1 MYPGT
6 SAHHSSY
13 YYTKQQ
19 HKHGARNRQSCTSPR
34 AHAYPHAYADDPLP
48 RISGPALG
56 PSLLE
61 CTMPIKY
68 PVQFSSPQGH
78 RKITRKLF
86 TRLKHTQADDV
97 PLPNPSVLEI
107 KFYLKTN
114 RRCRTVFVKNDIAPS
129 HNPPIVSLERAPRFI
144 TSQLEAQRIADK
156 HRQSVQLATVLVV
169 LFKYFVDDPIQT
181 ASVPTL
187 FFWHDAGRRR
197 TFYLFAYLNY
207 PMEART
213 YSAAEL
219 LGLRCA
225 QAPDT
230 SHSVLARLKAD
241 PEFGA

>member
-1 MYPGT
+1 MGT
-6 SAHHSSY
+6 PEVCA
-13 YYTKQQ
+13 
-19 HKHGARNRQSCTSPR
+19 G
-34 AHAYPHAYADDPLP
+34 DPLP
-48 RISGPALG
+48 RTSSLTLVL
-56 PSLLE
+56 SLLP

-68 PVQFSSPQGH
+68 PVQCSSPQGH

-97 PLPNPSVLEI
+97 PLPNPTVLEI

-114 RRCRTVFVKNDIAPS
+114 RHCHTVFVRNDTASSYDPPVVPLEHAPK
-129 HNPPIVSLERAPRFI
+129 FI

-169 LFKYFVDDPIQT
+169 LFEYFVDNPIQT
-181 ASVPTL
+181 DSVPTL

-219 LGLRCA
+219 LSLRRA

-230 SHSVLARLKAD
+230 SQSILARLKAN
-241 PEFGA
+241 PEFGV